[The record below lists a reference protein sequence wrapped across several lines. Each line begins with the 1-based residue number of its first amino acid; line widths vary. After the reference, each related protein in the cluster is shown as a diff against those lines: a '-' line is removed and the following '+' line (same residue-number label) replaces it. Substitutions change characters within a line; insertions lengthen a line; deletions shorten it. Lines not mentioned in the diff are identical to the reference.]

1 MVTKNV
7 PAKNEAGGLKLRW
20 EKTKQYFISV
30 YNELK
35 KVHWPDR
42 RQLVAY
48 TGVVLVAVT
57 IVALIIWVFDS
68 GLSFLITKLFEA
80 FA

>member
-1 MVTKNV
+1 MAKSNSPAHKQVTIKDRFENI
-7 PAKNEAGGLKLRW
+7 KE
-20 EKTKQYFISV
+20 YFISV

-42 RQLVAY
+42 RQMVAY
-48 TGVVLVAVT
+48 TGVVIFAVALVA
-57 IVALIIWVFDS
+57 IIIYLFDM
-68 GLSFLITKLFEA
+68 GLSYLLQLLFEA

>member
-1 MVTKNV
+1 MAKSNSPAHKQVTIKDRFENI
-7 PAKNEAGGLKLRW
+7 KE
-20 EKTKQYFISV
+20 YFISV

-42 RQLVAY
+42 RQMVAY
-48 TGVVLVAVT
+48 TGVVIFAVALVA
-57 IVALIIWVFDS
+57 IIIYLFDM
-68 GLSFLITKLFEA
+68 GLSYLLLLLFEA